1 MKKFGVGFLLA
12 MVAVGICACLGAVT
26 GYKDKPSLPDYDGR
40 LKVTGL
46 TGEVNVYRDQYG
58 IPHIFSENQ
67 HDLFFAVGYT
77 QAQDR
82 LFEMVL
88 LRAVAEGRMSELLG
102 DLSVPGP
109 SFMGFKLSTVAIDR
123 RQRTMGLK
131 WIGVAGEAILK
142 QYNPEIFNQLQDY
155 SDGVNAFIAAHP
167 NFADLPV
174 EFQLLRVKPE
184 PFRVADVASQG
195 AFIAS
200 LLCGNMDVELLRY
213 LVAKKYG
220 MDRMWEL
227 MPLHDGPGPTIVPP
241 ELLKNKLPIARDL
254 PPGGRPSAAE
264 LGLPPNV
271 STEAIR
277 SLYLAETAIK
287 TFLYAEYPLAS
298 NDWVVSGKLTENG
311 HAMLANDPH
320 LTNIE
325 PSLFYLMHVKGAGFD
340 AYGVTFP
347 GNPYVVLGHARKLS
361 WGCTTSIADV
371 QDLFIE
377 TTDKDH
383 PGQYKYKGEWRPF
396 TFREEIIRVR
406 VGNGFQERKFMVR
419 HSIHGPIIND
429 MMGLKKDEPPL
440 ALRWTGW
447 DFDRNLQAFEAMAS
461 AKDPDDLIARIE
473 KIPAAGRRVMNI
485 AIMYNHFMKGT
496 SLDDFLKGIDQIV
509 APDQSWVAADAD
521 GRIAY
526 LPGGFVPIRNKGVGV
541 MPVPGESG
549 DFDWTGFVPTA
560 ELPQSIDPERGYMA
574 TANNEVVDAEW
585 YPYVFATN
593 YGAGWRA
600 WRIEELIVKYA
611 PLSMD
616 DMKAIQN
623 DVYVKQAEWHLTF
636 IERAM
641 NNKKP
646 ADPLAQRALAELQAW
661 DFQADL
667 DATAPALFFT
677 YLKTLRKNVLSDEVS
692 AQDYK
697 ELLSSGEMEM
707 LVEIWLK
714 NGANN
719 PGFDDRRTKAVED
732 ADDMI
737 VKSLGEAMAAVDK
750 LYGPDPKNRAWGKIH
765 TIKWTHPFGFGPLK
779 ELSVGPF
786 PHLGANGTVRNASG
800 SPGKDGIYRTH
811 GGPVLRHIMDMGA
824 PDAGQIVIDG
834 SVSGQWL
841 SPHYSDLHQ
850 LFLHS
855 QYVTAVMDPALVAK
869 EAKYHLVLTP

>member
-1 MKKFGVGFLLA
+1 MKKFGVGFALV
-12 MVAVGICACLGAVT
+12 MVVVGICACMGSVT

-40 LKVTGL
+40 LKVAGL

-109 SFMGFKLSTVAIDR
+109 SLMGFKLSTVAIDR

-131 WIGVAGEAILK
+131 WIGVAGEAMLK
-142 QYNPEIFNQLQDY
+142 KYNPEIFNQLQDY

-200 LLCGNMDVELLRY
+200 MLCGNMDVELLRY

-264 LGLPPNV
+264 LGLPPDV
-271 STEAIR
+271 STEAVR

-406 VGNGFQERKFMVR
+406 VGNGFSERKFMVR

-473 KIPAAGRRVMNI
+473 KIPAAERRVMNI
-485 AIMYNHFMKGT
+485 AIMYNHFMKGS
-496 SLDDFLKGIDQIV
+496 SLDDFLRGIDQIV

-549 DFDWTGFVPTA
+549 EFDWTGFVPTA

-600 WRIEELIVKYA
+600 WRIEELIQKYA

-641 NNKKP
+641 DRKKP
-646 ADPLAQRALAELQAW
+646 ADPLALRALAELQAW

-811 GGPVLRHIMDMGA
+811 GGPVLRHLMDMGE

-841 SPHYSDLHQ
+841 SPHYQDLHQ
-850 LFLHS
+850 LFLNS